1 MSAGKK
7 PSGAAFRKKRKLK
20 ELERK
25 ALTESL
31 SRQLTPANIKQ
42 EPLDSNPESSMDII
56 SVCVGCDE
64 EPSTSMIKHEE
75 TNIEEDVKLP
85 DSCSSP
91 PQTPENVTN
100 VVDLSDPADWP
111 DVITTSLRDIIVRK
125 GPVRPEENFKYPK
138 DESDRRFTA
147 VHYIRRL
154 PNGEDAIRNWIVYSK
169 KKNRIFCF
177 CCKLFTTIVNSYTS
191 DGYSDWRHLT
201 EHLSQHEQWKCHLA
215 AMQSW
220 VELLKTLESK
230 PAIDITDWRLYK
242 TETQHWQSV
251 LQRFVAIIQYLGQ
264 QCLPLDGRSDTLYSD
279 HNGHF
284 LKLVEM
290 FATFDNVML
299 DHLKKMNSLET
310 QQHYVGRDIQNELLS
325 LISKELVKCILQSL
339 KKSKYYSII
348 LDCSPDIGDALQMTM
363 IIRFVSIKQKE
374 MSIVE
379 PEVSIQERFLG
390 FITQVSPTGAGLTQ
404 TILAELERLSIPL
417 KDMRGQAYDHISN
430 IKARQSR
437 VQQNILNLNS
447 RAFNIPCSNHSLN
460 LVVNEAAMLC
470 KDVGSFL
477 IVLQRICLFLS
488 GVTRRCDV
496 LTKQINKL
504 SMKTVCQTTWSSII
518 DIVRTFRFQA
528 GEIYSTLLEISEDST
543 FELLTRGD
551 AANLADELSNF
562 KFLCSIVIW
571 FSMLQQIN
579 SVSILQVQ
587 APCLPD
593 LIEGLLKTK
602 LFLEEYRSDKGF
614 ENALQESRELA
625 SEMDIFPTFPKTIP
639 IRSKKRKML
648 PSCEDLSEYTTDPK
662 NQFKIHF
669 FDTALDI
676 AIKAVNERLNQL
688 QHHNKFFGFLYD
700 IRKVR
705 CLSSKDLLKYC
716 MDLQE
721 VLTDKRSKESDID
734 GIQLCKELTVL
745 APVVKQNM
753 TLTDILAHAL
763 VNGGFPNLAIAL
775 RILLT
780 LPVLVAVRE
789 KNVSKLDLIKN
800 YLRSPMSQEQ
810 HLDLAMISIENQITE
825 EIDYGPMLCDYGNE
839 KARKCMCL

>member
-1 MSAGKK
+1 MA
-7 PSGAAFRKKRKLK
+7 
-20 ELERK
+20 
-25 ALTESL
+25 ESL
-31 SRQLTPANIKQ
+31 SRHLTGADIKQ
-42 EPLDSNPESSMDII
+42 EPSDCNPESNMDII
-56 SVCVGCDE
+56 SVRVGCDE

-75 TNIEEDVKLP
+75 TNIEEEVKLP
-85 DSCSSP
+85 NSSSSP
-91 PQTPENVTN
+91 PRTPENVTTAL
-100 VVDLSDPADWP
+100 DLSDPADWP

-125 GPVRPEENFKYPK
+125 GPVRPEANFKYPK
-138 DESDRRFTA
+138 DESDRRFTP

-154 PNGEDAIRNWIVYSK
+154 PNGEEANRNWIVYSK

-191 DGYSDWRHLT
+191 DGYNDWRHMA

-230 PAIDITDWRLYK
+230 PAIDVTDWRLYK

-264 QCLPLDGRSDTLYSD
+264 QCLPFNGRSDTLYSD
-279 HNGHF
+279 NNGHF

-290 FATFDNVML
+290 FATFDNVMS

-310 QQHYVGRDIQNELLS
+310 QHHYVGRTIQNELLS

-339 KKSKYYSII
+339 KKSKYYSIL
-348 LDCSPDIGDALQMTM
+348 LDCSPDISDVLQMTM
-363 IIRFVSIKQKE
+363 IIRFVSIKQQE
-374 MSIVE
+374 MCNVE
-379 PEVSIQERFLG
+379 PEVNIQERFLG
-390 FITQVSPTGAGLTQ
+390 FVTQVSPTGAGLTQ
-404 TILAELERLSIPL
+404 SILAELERLSIPL

-430 IKARQSR
+430 IKGRQSR
-437 VQQNILNLNS
+437 VQQNLLNLNS

-460 LVVNEAAMLC
+460 LVVNDAAMLC
-470 KDVGSFL
+470 RDVGSFL

-488 GVTRRCDV
+488 GIKSQCDV

-504 SMKTVCQTTWSSII
+504 PTKTVYQTTWSSII
-518 DIVRTFRFQA
+518 DIVRTFRFQT

-543 FELLTRGD
+543 FEPMSRGD
-551 AANLADELSNF
+551 AANLADELNNF

-571 FSMLQQIN
+571 FSMLQQFN
-579 SVSILQVQ
+579 NVNILQGQ
-587 APCLPD
+587 TPCLPD
-593 LIEGLLKTK
+593 LTESLIQTQ
-602 LFLEEYRSDKGF
+602 LFLEEYRSDEGF
-614 ENALQESRELA
+614 ENVLKESRELA
-625 SEMDIFPTFPKTIP
+625 SEMEIEPTFPEAIP
-639 IRSKKRKML
+639 VRSKKRKML
-648 PSCEDLSEYTTDPK
+648 LSCEDQSEYTTDPEK
-662 NQFKIHF
+662 QFKINF
-669 FDTALDI
+669 FDTALDV
-676 AIKAVNERLNQL
+676 AIKAVRERLEQL

-745 APVVKQNM
+745 SPVVKPNM
-753 TLTDILAHAL
+753 TLTEILAHAL

-780 LPVLVAVRE
+780 LPVTVGAQE
-789 KNVSKLDLIKN
+789 QSFSKLELIKN
-800 YLRSPMSQEQ
+800 YLRSPVSQDQ

-825 EIDYGPMLCDYGNE
+825 EIDYGPILRDYANK
-839 KARKCMCL
+839 KARNCMCL